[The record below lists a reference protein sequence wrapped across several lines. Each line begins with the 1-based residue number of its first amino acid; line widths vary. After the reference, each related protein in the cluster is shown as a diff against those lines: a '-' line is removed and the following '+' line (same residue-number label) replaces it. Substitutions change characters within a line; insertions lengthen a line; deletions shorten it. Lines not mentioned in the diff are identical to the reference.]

1 MSPEQPTIAGDDID
15 QMLKKLYIQSI
26 PAKKKEAAAMSYE
39 QRSIAGDIQQTLD
52 EQDIQPTTIMEK
64 KAAAPSP
71 ISIPED
77 QPVIKTYVDIVSEM
91 SKETKLGKIT
101 DVVSMIELACGH
113 LDAQA
118 AEGENEPEW
127 YHPYAMF
134 YAAFPCRQARGEF
147 TKQLFEEH
155 KEWIRDDWK
164 GGQLKVLDY
173 ACGTGLASQALA
185 PHVASIFGVDRAS
198 NMVAMYNEIVKRQ
211 RHPTCAMEAHVGD
224 LMPPQYTGVAP
235 GFVAERPVR
244 DYLATF
250 DMVLV
255 SLGVDSF
262 ETLDL
267 PAKDRHHQLCQSLHA
282 LVQFLG
288 DNGTLLILDIQ
299 RDRDQHGR
307 NGYGLVDGHKT
318 AGYHSGDIVDAL
330 ESMGMDEIDVLDGKR
345 FTWEATE
352 EEKKI
357 WLPAEADE
365 VFFMVKAK
373 KGDGF
378 KRLMEDMMLQM
389 AMMDML
395 GVVPECTCGH
405 EH

>member
-1 MSPEQPTIAGDDID
+1 MSSEKPTIAGDIEQLLDE
-15 QMLKKLYIQSI
+15 LHIQPTSI
-26 PAKKKEAAAMSYE
+26 MEKEAAAPLPDS
-39 QRSIAGDIQQTLD
+39 L
-52 EQDIQPTTIMEK
+52 
-64 KAAAPSP
+64 
-71 ISIPED
+71 PED
-77 QPVIKTYVDIVSEM
+77 QPVIKTYVDIVAEM
-91 SKETKLGKIT
+91 SKETKLGKVT
-101 DVVSMIELACGH
+101 DVVSMIQLACGH

-118 AEGENEPEW
+118 AEDENEPEW
-127 YHPYAMF
+127 YRPYAMF

-147 TKQLFEEH
+147 TEQLFEEH
-155 KEWIRDDWK
+155 KKWICNDWK
-164 GGQLKVLDY
+164 GGQLRVMDY

-185 PHVASIFGVDRAS
+185 PHVAHIFGVDRDS

-211 RHPTCAMEAHVGD
+211 GHPTCAMEAHVGD
-224 LMPPQYTGVAP
+224 LMPPQYTGVTP

-255 SLGVDSF
+255 SLGMDCF

-267 PAKDRHHQLCQSLHA
+267 PAKDRHHQLCQSIHA

-299 RDRDQHGR
+299 RDRDQNMP
-307 NGYGLVDGHKT
+307 NGFGLVDGHKT
-318 AGYHSGDIVDAL
+318 AGYHSRDIMNAL
-330 ESMGMDEIDVLDGKR
+330 ESIGMDEIDVLDNKR

-373 KGDGF
+373 KRDGY
-378 KRLMEDMMLQM
+378 KRMMEDMMLEM
-389 AMMDML
+389 AMMQML
-395 GVVPECTCGH
+395 GVAPECTCGH